1 MCGIRTYRLTFIS
14 KEDHMD
20 FIPAKLEIH
29 IPGRVLTIDTE
40 NSLLNATPGFS
51 GTVAETFP
59 AVPVMTD
66 KIRDAFREKK
76 LYLSIPENREF
87 PSRPLYM
94 SMRNVTNRTLE
105 DGTELYVDVILYNG
119 QTVLPSPVQ
128 NRSLGHANDIH
139 ELEVFQVLEGEIVSV
154 FIDPG
159 DISTRYI
166 GVFGK
171 NQVYAVPPGWF
182 HCTYISQGPAVV
194 ANFYCHAFW
203 KADIE
208 KKPYFKGYN
217 PVSFEIPE
225 SGPVFRERGQT
236 QTVPAARCC
245 KGEIGV
251 SSDSV
256 WRPYTDLFADN
267 SYFQSLENETD
278 IFDLFN
284 SEKIAD
290 WLAHK

>member
-1 MCGIRTYRLTFIS
+1 
-14 KEDHMD
+14 MD
-20 FIPAKLEIH
+20 FIPAKLEIR
-29 IPGRVLTIDTE
+29 IPSRVLTIDVE
-40 NSLLNATPGFS
+40 KSLLKAAPGFS
-51 GTVAETFP
+51 DTAAETFP
-59 AVPVMTD
+59 ATPVTTD

-76 LYLSIPENREF
+76 LYLSVPQNQEF
-87 PSRPLYM
+87 PSCPLYM
-94 SMRNVTNRTLE
+94 SMRNITNRKLK

-119 QTVLPSPVQ
+119 QPVLPSPVQ

-154 FIDPG
+154 FIDPC

-171 NQVYAVPPGWF
+171 NQLYAVPPGWF

-203 KADIE
+203 NADIE

-236 QTVPAARCC
+236 ETVSVARCS

-251 SSDSV
+251 SSGSV

-267 SYFQSLENETD
+267 SYFQSLEKEPD

-284 SEKIAD
+284 SEKITG
-290 WLAHK
+290 WLANK